1 MAACVCFGFTS
12 CSDDDDE
19 NTSNREHHA
28 AFYGEWVEDSGN
40 RYVFDYYSFYSD
52 GKGIHGSYESDID
65 WVNEDEDITWYTV
78 DEEYLYI
85 NGARYKYH
93 CSGTSRDIEM
103 NGRTR
108 HYYPL

>member
-19 NTSNREHHA
+19 DTSNREHHA

-85 NGARYKYH
+85 NGA
-93 CSGTSRDIEM
+93 S
-103 NGRTR
+103 TR
-108 HYYPL
+108 STEVNRFPRRPWRQSLNVT